1 MRILR
6 VEPCDATVLRQC
18 HEVAEAAR
26 VADDPFGPPESAR
39 ALRTFFAE
47 GWEGNPCEA
56 WAVAGEQGEAI
67 AGWCW
72 LQLPDKENLD
82 NAVLMIV
89 ARPDAWGSGLD
100 RALLRHAAQR
110 ARASGRSMLTP
121 ACRAGT
127 PAFRFF
133 RSAGA
138 TPGHTEVRRVL
149 DLRKAQ
155 PGQFTA
161 LRETAAATAAGY
173 SLITWTGATP
183 GEQLAGVAQILNAMN
198 DAPHEERIEDAFWD
212 ADRVRERADSS
223 LLSSGVRGYSVAA
236 VHDETGE
243 MAGLTQ
249 VEVNPD
255 IPEWG
260 GQGLTAVTRPHRGH
274 RLGLLI
280 KSAMLEWLAA
290 AEPQLERIETGNAD
304 SNRHMIAVNEA
315 LGYEV
320 LDPPWEWLE
329 LRVDDALRASASQ

>member
-1 MRILR
+1 MRILQ
-6 VEPCDATVLRQC
+6 VEPGDATVLRQC

-26 VADDPFGPPESAR
+26 VADDPFGPPKTAR
-39 ALRTFFAE
+39 VLRTFLAE

-56 WAVAGEQGEAI
+56 WAAAGEQGQAI

-72 LQLPDKENLD
+72 LELPDKENLN
-82 NAVLMIV
+82 NAVLIVV
-89 ARPDAWGSGLD
+89 ARPDAWGSGMEH
-100 RALLRHAAQR
+100 ALLRHAAQR
-110 ARASGRSMLTP
+110 AQASGRSMLTP

-127 PAFRFF
+127 PASRFF
-133 RSAGA
+133 RAAGA
-138 TPGHTEVRRVL
+138 TPGLTEVRRVL
-149 DLRKAQ
+149 DLRKTQ

-161 LRETAAATAAGY
+161 LRETTAAAAAGY

-236 VHDETGE
+236 VLDETGE
-243 MAGLTQ
+243 MAALTQ
-249 VEVNPD
+249 LEVNPD
-255 IPEWG
+255 IPDWG
-260 GQGLTAVTRPHRGH
+260 SQGLTAVTSPHRGH

-280 KSAMLEWLAA
+280 KSAMLEWLAT
-290 AEPQLERIETGNAD
+290 AEPQLERIETGNAG
-304 SNRHMIAVNEA
+304 SNQHMIAVNEA

-329 LRVDDALRASASQ
+329 LRVDDALGAGASQ